1 MGRQQFWRR
10 TVSRTTSEGNMSGCG
25 PGRSAALAESTGSD
39 FGHYDITD
47 MSGEQPEQSNDR
59 RYPSKCARYARHLS
73 PVTEIRAELTLRSL
87 LPPYLQRSRGR
98 SADSTARATVLLLTR
113 SRVSAQEQFS
123 RWTLGA
129 DNVANWRGS
138 PDPPREFG
146 TRSAPR
152 PLCVEDAP
160 TAAVIAGVHPNYR

>member
-1 MGRQQFWRR
+1 LGRQQFWRR
-10 TVSRTTSEGNMSGCG
+10 TVSRTTSERNMSGCG

-47 MSGEQPEQSNDR
+47 MSGEQSEQSNDR

-73 PVTEIRAELTLRSL
+73 PVTESEPNLRLGLFFHPISSN
-87 LPPYLQRSRGR
+87 QAGR

-113 SRVSAQEQFS
+113 SRVSAQMQFS
-123 RWTLGA
+123 RWTVGA
-129 DNVANWRGS
+129 GNVTNWRRS

-146 TRSAPR
+146 TRSAPLR
-152 PLCVEDAP
+152 FASRTLLPRL
-160 TAAVIAGVHPNYR
+160 